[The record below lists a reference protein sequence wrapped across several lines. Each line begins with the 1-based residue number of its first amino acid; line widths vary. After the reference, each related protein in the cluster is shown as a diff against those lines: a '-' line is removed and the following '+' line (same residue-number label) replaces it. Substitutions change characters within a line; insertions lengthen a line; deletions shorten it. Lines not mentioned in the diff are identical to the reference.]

1 LKRLFLLMLVLIFA
15 ISAMTIGHADSTLDY
30 EGATASS
37 SVKVSIP
44 SRFSVNIP
52 ATIYADQPVTLTA
65 GMMSLQSNHQVNV
78 YITNLGLN
86 DSLTVYNEQ
95 GGSATVNFVGLEEGQ
110 RAGRFTNGDLTS
122 KVTFHCQCDGGSAG
136 EYTGT
141 VEFQITLGLI
151 EG

>member
-1 LKRLFLLMLVLIFA
+1 
-15 ISAMTIGHADSTLDY
+15 MTIGHADSTLDY

-86 DSLTVYNEQ
+86 DSLTVYNE
-95 GGSATVNFVGLEEGQ
+95 
-110 RAGRFTNGDLTS
+110 
-122 KVTFHCQCDGGSAG
+122 
-136 EYTGT
+136 
-141 VEFQITLGLI
+141 
-151 EG
+151 